1 MDDVNFYS
9 DMEDET
15 NGDDE
20 KDDNLIGKNGKD
32 DNDNDALGNSKE
44 IA

>member
-1 MDDVNFYS
+1 
-9 DMEDET
+9 MEDET
-15 NGDDE
+15 NDDDE